1 MAHNHSY
8 NPSWPQV
15 FYRRTKGVPL
25 SMKRVAPDE
34 LDAECERL
42 EAQGCEIVVKDGKL
56 YKRQTGGETTW
67 ESVAKES

>member
-1 MAHNHSY
+1 MRKDY

-15 FYRRTKGVPL
+15 FYRRTKDEPL

-34 LDAECERL
+34 LDAECRRL
-42 EAQGCEIVVKDGKL
+42 EAQGCKIIVKDGKP
-56 YKRQTGGETTW
+56 YERQTGGETTW